1 MYFLGSAI
9 NIVTFYSFILL
20 KKCTP
25 KTKARNESFL
35 ILFGSKS
42 KMVMDLSFSTT
53 TGERSERITEQ
64 PRAKTKQKKKR
75 GLRK

>member
-9 NIVTFYSFILL
+9 NIVTFYSFIVL

-25 KTKARNESFL
+25 KTKARNESFF

-42 KMVMDLSFSTT
+42 KMVMDLIFSTT
-53 TGERSERITEQ
+53 TGETSERITEQ
-64 PRAKTKQKKKR
+64 PRAKTKQKKKPV
-75 GLRK
+75 